1 MVDNQHSTRRH
12 IDEMYVIARSA
23 MDALKRL
30 RVVGRFE
37 PMVDAQAG
45 LGALVNDGF
54 HGNQTR
60 TRTEVVV

>member
-1 MVDNQHSTRRH
+1 
-12 IDEMYVIARSA
+12 MYVIARSA
-23 MDALKRL
+23 MHDLKRL

-54 HGNQTR
+54 HKNQIR
-60 TRTEVVV
+60 TKTDLVV